1 MIVGNRKVK
10 VSGGLEGII
19 LSFPRITTIEECCTL
34 SRLILPVV
42 LILAAGL
49 LLGMAAG
56 GGLDYL
62 PALGA
67 AGDISDASGIGEGT
81 VHNAAATTLDAPE
94 TARGYETPPA
104 AEDKPTPEVEPTYAS
119 QGAGPAGVEGS
130 TVAVSGRE
138 APESWWIDVNITEQM
153 VRVYDGDQLVKE
165 MLASTGI
172 ADKPTPLGS
181 FKIQNRG
188 EWFFNPKYG
197 QGAKYWVSFK
207 DWGVYLFH
215 SLAMDENQEIIP
227 EEAAKLGQPAS
238 HGCIRLEVEN
248 ACWIYENIPEGTP
261 VEIHL

>member
-1 MIVGNRKVK
+1 M
-10 VSGGLEGII
+10 
-19 LSFPRITTIEECCTL
+19 
-34 SRLILPVV
+34 SRLILPIILV
-42 LILAAGL
+42 LAVGL

-56 GGLDYL
+56 GGLNYA
-62 PALGA
+62 PAVGA
-67 AGDISDASGIGEGT
+67 AGDIPGAGIGEGT
-81 VHNAAATTLDAPE
+81 LPNAAATTLDAPE
-94 TARGYETPPA
+94 TTSSYEASPTG
-104 AEDKPTPEVEPTYAS
+104 EDESLEVEPTYAG
-119 QGAGPAGVEGS
+119 QDAGPAEVEES
-130 TVAVSGRE
+130 TAAVSGRKM
-138 APESWWIDVNITEQM
+138 PEGWWIDVNVTEQM
-153 VRVYDGDQLVKE
+153 VRVYDGEQLVKE
-165 MLASTGI
+165 MMASTGT

-207 DWGVYLFH
+207 DRGVYLFH

-248 ACWIYENIPEGTP
+248 ARWIYENIPEGTP

>member
-1 MIVGNRKVK
+1 M
-10 VSGGLEGII
+10 
-19 LSFPRITTIEECCTL
+19 

-56 GGLDYL
+56 GGLDYI

-67 AGDISDASGIGEGT
+67 AGDIT
-81 VHNAAATTLDAPE
+81 VPNAAVTALDAPE

-104 AEDKPTPEVEPTYAS
+104 AGDEPAPEVEPTYAS
-119 QGAGPAGVEGS
+119 QDAGPAGGEES
-130 TVAVSGRE
+130 TTAVSGRE
-138 APESWWIDVNITEQM
+138 VPEGRWIDVNITEQM
-153 VRVYDGDQLVKE
+153 VRVYDRDQLVKE

-248 ACWIYENIPEGTP
+248 ARWIYENIPEGTP
-261 VEIHL
+261 VEVHM